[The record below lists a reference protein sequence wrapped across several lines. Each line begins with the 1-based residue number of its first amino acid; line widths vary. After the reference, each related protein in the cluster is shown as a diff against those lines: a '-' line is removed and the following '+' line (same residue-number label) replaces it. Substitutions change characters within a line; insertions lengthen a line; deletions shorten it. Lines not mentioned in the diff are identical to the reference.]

1 MKGIND
7 CLLEDFNKKI
17 IIPKLLYMIERWLKS
32 KKLLFKRNKKNG
44 FGLLKGPKCVK
55 KKSFFLNNSKTCLD
69 ILQIHTILHNDV
81 LTQNRWVISVFFKKL
96 HGVIEK
102 KTNFESIFLITLIK
116 RTNFPQNYFFEKL
129 KHRLYLQ

>member
-32 KKLLFKRNKKNG
+32 KKLLFKRNKKIG
-44 FGLLKGPKCVK
+44 FGPLKGPKCVK
-55 KKSFFLNNSKTCLD
+55 KFNFFYNSKTCLD

-81 LTQNRWVISVFFKKL
+81 LTQNRWVISVLFKKL
-96 HGVIEK
+96 HGVVEK
-102 KTNFESIFLITLIK
+102 KTN
-116 RTNFPQNYFFEKL
+116 
-129 KHRLYLQ
+129 